1 MRVSARKPAP
11 LAALR
16 TIAIWLT
23 SSLALSCV
31 HPPPLPPAPAEPQ
44 IPAAEREANRAAAES
59 LLVRVRQAHQK
70 PVTVT
75 GDAKAFV
82 DAAEN
87 GGRYALMFAV
97 QRPDSLHIDALLPW
111 GEPAASLVTSQGKM
125 AFRDDR
131 QKKFYRGTS
140 NPRNLSLLLPAPLA
154 DTELIAL
161 MTGSLPELPGGEA
174 SSVEDAGDG
183 RQRLLIRTIPPGL
196 TTLRGYTQSALI
208 GRDLTVLEVSR
219 FLEGGKKP
227 ELIWAATLEEQGG
240 ADVPGLPGLIHMHI
254 AASSVGQSRDVDID
268 LRLKNLIADHAAPP
282 AAFTLRPPAEMSI
295 IELDQA
301 R

>member
-1 MRVSARKPAP
+1 MRRLAP
-11 LAALR
+11 LVLA
-16 TIAIWLT
+16 
-23 SSLALSCV
+23 SLVVSCV
-31 HPPPLPPAPAEPQ
+31 HAPPLPPPPTEPE
-44 IPAAEREANRAAAES
+44 IPAAQRAANRAAAES

-161 MTGSLPELPGGEA
+161 MTGSLPELPGGEP

-183 RQRLLIRTIPPGL
+183 RQRLLIRTTPPGL
-196 TTLRGYTQSALI
+196 TTLRGYTESALI

-219 FLEGGKKP
+219 FLEGGNKP
-227 ELIWAATLEEQGG
+227 ELIWAATLE
-240 ADVPGLPGLIHMHI
+240 
-254 AASSVGQSRDVDID
+254 
-268 LRLKNLIADHAAPP
+268 
-282 AAFTLRPPAEMSI
+282 
-295 IELDQA
+295 
-301 R
+301 